1 MVGGGGHVGIPLVL
15 AFAEAGYRVNVHD
28 LNREVLETLQAGRL
42 PFIEYGG
49 EALLAKAL
57 EQKRLVFTSSPA
69 DISRPGPVIVT
80 IGTPI
85 DEFLN
90 PVREVVQECLDT
102 LLPYLVDGQ
111 LLVLRSTVF
120 PGTTD
125 WLDGHLKRQGRN
137 LKLAFC
143 PERVVQGYGI
153 KELKETPQII
163 SGTTPAAEE
172 EAAKLFS
179 AISSERIVVTPRE
192 AEFAKL
198 FNNAY
203 RYIEFAAA
211 NQFYL
216 IAKSAGLDYR
226 RVLDAMKRNYPRAR
240 SIPTPGLA
248 AGPCLFKDTMQ
259 LAAFAQNQFSLGNAA
274 MLVNEGLVLHVVDDL
289 RRRFELAPMTVGLL
303 GMAFK
308 AEIDDTRASLSYKFK
323 KSLAS
328 HVQGGAHHR
337 PVRHHRSRPAAARGG
352 GRAER
357 PADPVRA
364 ALDLPRAQLRRQAGG
379 RRVGLPQE
387 GERDLLIRRLVDLAV
402 RAHEPVLAR
411 ERLAGEPV
419 GQPVGDQN
427 RRERPEIG
435 RRHVADRMA
444 RFLIDHHLLRS
455 LERLHQPLGM
465 LERAQFL
472 GLAGDA
478 EIGRADL
485 LGVAFPGD
493 GLAESCRTRPRR

>member
-1 MVGGGGHVGIPLVL
+1 LNFAGPQSTAVAAASVGTADLTIVGGGGHVGIPLVL
-15 AFAEAGYRVNVHD
+15 AFAEAGFRVNVHD
-28 LNREVLETLQAGRL
+28 VNRQVLETLQAGRL

-49 EALLAKAL
+49 EELLARAL
-57 EQKRLVFTSSPA
+57 ERKQLVFTSSPA
-69 DISRPGPVIVT
+69 DISPTGPVIVT

-90 PVREVVQECLDT
+90 PVRKVVQDCIDA
-102 LLPYLVDGQ
+102 LLPHLTDGQ

-125 WLDGHLKRQGRN
+125 WLHGYLQHKGRD

-143 PERVVQGYGI
+143 PERMVQGHGI

-172 EAAKLFS
+172 EAGKLFS
-179 AISSERIVVTPRE
+179 AIAPELVVVEPRE

-240 SIPTPGLA
+240 GIPSPGLA
-248 AGPCLFKDTMQ
+248 AGPCLMKDTMQ

-274 MLVNEGLVLHVVDDL
+274 MLVNEGLVLHICDDL
-289 RRRFELAPMTVGLL
+289 GRRYDLSRMTVGLL

-323 KSLAS
+323 KALTSLA
-328 HVQGGAHHR
+328 GAVLTTD
-337 PVRHHRSRPAAARGG
+337 PFVTTDPELLTLDDVIARS
-352 GRAER
+352 
-357 PADPVRA
+357 
-364 ALDLPRAQLRRQAGG
+364 
-379 RRVGLPQE
+379 
-387 GERDLLIRRLVDLAV
+387 DLLILCAPHSAYRDLAF
-402 RAHEPVLAR
+402 AGKPVVDVW
-411 ERLAGEPV
+411 G
-419 GQPVGDQN
+419 
-427 RRERPEIG
+427 
-435 RRHVADRMA
+435 
-444 RFLIDHHLLRS
+444 FLKNANVIS
-455 LERLHQPLGM
+455 
-465 LERAQFL
+465 
-472 GLAGDA
+472 
-478 EIGRADL
+478 
-485 LGVAFPGD
+485 
-493 GLAESCRTRPRR
+493 